1 MTRPEAI
8 DRSDPQL
15 TAALAEPTAMLESDG
30 FEATWEVDAAN
41 GVHFTVA
48 PGSAECQDCLVPKPV
63 MEAILTDALDGTP
76 WSVAEVTHP
85 ADEGQG

>member
-1 MTRPEAI
+1 MTQT
-8 DRSDPQL
+8 DRSDADL
-15 TAALAEPTAMLESDG
+15 RTALAAPTQMLESDG

-41 GVHFTVA
+41 GVHFTVS

-76 WSVAEVTHP
+76 WSVAEVTLP
-85 ADEGQG
+85 ADKG

>member
-1 MTRPEAI
+1 MTRSEAI

-15 TAALAEPTAMLESDG
+15 TAALAGPKAMLESDG

-41 GVHFTVA
+41 GIHFTVS

-63 MEAILTDALDGTP
+63 MEAILADALDGTP
-76 WSVAEVTHP
+76 WSVAEVTLP
-85 ADEGQG
+85 ADKGQG